1 VFHLHSLARSGSPH
15 RKSCRSEGPADV
27 PPLPP
32 IRSLAYL
39 HPVIEEL
46 LEHPVPDNY
55 VEYLRLKVRRIAGD
69 KSIRR
74 MSRNIR
80 FQMIANT
87 PPVNSSSISKWLC
100 DEQPRHGLAHR
111 LHFSGRF
118 SRR

>member
-1 VFHLHSLARSGSPH
+1 MLLRDPVLRIESRAGLKDQTFR
-15 RKSCRSEGPADV
+15 RCR
-27 PPLPP
+27 
-32 IRSLAYL
+32 RSLAYFQL
-39 HPVIEEL
+39 VIEER

-55 VEYLRLKVRRIAGD
+55 VEYLRLNVRRIAGD
-69 KSIRR
+69 KPIRR

-80 FQMIANT
+80 FQMITNT
-87 PPVNSSSISKWLC
+87 PPVNASSISKWLC